1 MQGHAHAETHH
12 THIGAHSRTDALTRT
27 HAKAIADTHHAHVG
41 AHAHVPNATTSTA
54 RSVMH
59 AFCLRSAAG
68 DLSCAQNAAIA
79 AAWSEEDAVAGEHL
93 PHRRTTVR
101 I

>member
-1 MQGHAHAETHH
+1 MQRQSLTHTTHTQARTHTRAHAHAR
-12 THIGAHSRTDALTRT
+12 AR
-27 HAKAIADTHHAHVG
+27 
-41 AHAHVPNATTSTA
+41 VPNATTSTA

-59 AFCLRSAAG
+59 AFCLRSAEG

-93 PHRRTTVR
+93 RPAQADDGADLVH
-101 I
+101 